1 MAKAGAIS
9 RPSTR
14 KSTEAISQSTS
25 FTRGV
30 VEGRRARPFDEAT
43 QIAAAPSVSG
53 EELPAVSVPLPLV
66 RSKVGGSRA
75 SFSSDVSLRGM
86 VSRFTSPTGIT
97 RSSKK
102 PLSQAAT
109 ALRWLCSAI
118 SSCSARPICHSFA
131 VISVC
136 SPMLRPVVRLTIAGM
151 NRRMSLRCTC
161 VA

>member
-30 VEGRRARPFDEAT
+30 VEGSRARPFDEPT

-66 RSKVGGSRA
+66 RSKVGRQPGE
-75 SFSSDVSLRGM
+75 LLQRG
-86 VSRFTSPTGIT
+86 VLARDGV
-97 RSSKK
+97 
-102 PLSQAAT
+102 
-109 ALRWLCSAI
+109 ALRLAD
-118 SSCSARPICHSFA
+118 RDHQVVEEA
-131 VISVC
+131 VV
-136 SPMLRPVVRLTIAGM
+136 PG
-151 NRRMSLRCTC
+151 RRRRC
-161 VA
+161 